1 MADIG
6 TIDGLAS
13 SATLR
18 EFAQQTT
25 TRRTS
30 PKLAVDQGDR
40 VEISELAR
48 FLSQLAELPDDKARR
63 IVDIRSEIDKGTFV
77 TSERLNI
84 ASERLFNDIG
94 KSGRLAF

>member
-6 TIDGLAS
+6 IIDGLAS

-18 EFAQQTT
+18 EFAQQS
-25 TRRTS
+25 TRRVA
-30 PKLAVDQGDR
+30 PKLATEQSDR

-48 FLSQLAELPDDKARR
+48 FLNQLAELPDERARR
-63 IVDIRSEIDKGTFV
+63 IVDIRSQIDKGTFV

-84 ASERLFNDIG
+84 ASERLFEDIG
-94 KSGRLAF
+94 RSGSVAF

>member
-18 EFAQQTT
+18 EFAQQS
-25 TRRTS
+25 TRRTA
-30 PKLAVDQGDR
+30 PKLAAAEQGDR

-48 FLSQLAELPDDKARR
+48 FLSRLAELPDDKARR
-63 IVDIRSEIDKGTFV
+63 IVDLRSEIDKGTFV
-77 TSERLNI
+77 TSERLSI
-84 ASERLFNDIG
+84 ASERLFEDIG
-94 KSGRLAF
+94 KSGQVAF

>member
-18 EFAQQTT
+18 DFAQQAT
-25 TRRTS
+25 TRRTA

-40 VEISELAR
+40 VEISELAQ
-48 FLSQLAELPDDKARR
+48 FLSRLAELPDDKARR

-77 TSERLNI
+77 TSERLSI
-84 ASERLFNDIG
+84 ATDRLFNDIG
-94 KSGRLAF
+94 TSEQVA

>member
-18 EFAQQTT
+18 EFAQQA

-30 PKLAVDQGDR
+30 PSQRPEQGDK
-40 VEISELAR
+40 VEISQLAR
-48 FLSQLAELPDDKARR
+48 FLSRLADLPEDRARR
-63 IVDIRSEIDKGTFV
+63 IVDLRSKIDKGTLV
-77 TSERLNI
+77 TSERLSI
-84 ASERLFNDIG
+84 ASERLFEDIG
-94 KSGRLAF
+94 KPEQVTY

>member
-18 EFAQQTT
+18 EFAQQS
-25 TRRTS
+25 TRRAA
-30 PKLAVDQGDR
+30 PKLAAEQGDR

-48 FLSQLAELPDDKARR
+48 FLSRLAELPDDKARR

-84 ASERLFNDIG
+84 ASERLFEDIG
-94 KSGRLAF
+94 KSGQVAF